1 MTVRIFGR
9 RTARREQ
16 ERERLRRERQ
26 QADQEA
32 AREAARPL
40 ARALDVAATELLLGL
55 DGALG
60 RRFVGWVHRP
70 WAEGR
75 HLRALGPRP
84 GVLVDALR
92 RSGVEPPVPL
102 LETYGAAEVALV
114 GTSGWFR
121 GLDDELAGAMRWV
134 PGTVPAEEVPDT
146 LVRHRC
152 AAYDVAEDRL
162 RRLSA
167 DLAAARGGGLGVDR
181 ALTSARW
188 WPGRSTTERPVDDP
202 LGLYGT
208 FRSLEWRSD
217 LGDDWWAPWA
227 AASDLAGKGTG
238 LPGFEPADWL
248 LAAFRRTPVD
258 AGGLGLSRAADAP
271 PAG

>member
-1 MTVRIFGR
+1 MRIFGR
-9 RTARREQ
+9 RDARRRQEYDRRRREQ
-16 ERERLRRERQ
+16 
-26 QADQEA
+26 QAAEQAA
-32 AREAARPL
+32 AREAARPI

-60 RRFVGWVHRP
+60 RRLVGWVHAP

-84 GVLVDALR
+84 GVLADALR
-92 RSGVEPPVPL
+92 RSGVEPPLPL
-102 LETYGAAEVALV
+102 LEAYAAAEAALN
-114 GTSGWFR
+114 GTSGWFG

-134 PGTVPAEEVPDT
+134 PGTVRAEEVPDT
-146 LVRHRC
+146 LVHHRC

-162 RRLSA
+162 EQLSA
-167 DLAAARGGGLGVDR
+167 DLAAVRGRGLGVER

-188 WPGRSTTERPVDDP
+188 WPGRSATERPVEDP

-208 FRSLEWRSD
+208 FRSLESRSD
-217 LGDDWWAPWA
+217 LGDHWYAPYA
-227 AASDLAGKGTG
+227 AASDLADKRAA
-238 LPGFEPADWL
+238 LPDFEPADWL

-258 AGGLGLSRAADAP
+258 AGGLGLSRQRGDAT
-271 PAG
+271 AG